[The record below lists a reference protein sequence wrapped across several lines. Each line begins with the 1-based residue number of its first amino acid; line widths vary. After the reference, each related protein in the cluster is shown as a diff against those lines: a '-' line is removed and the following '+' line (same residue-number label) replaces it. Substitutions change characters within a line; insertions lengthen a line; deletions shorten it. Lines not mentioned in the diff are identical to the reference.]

1 VSFFFDQQFDEL
13 GRILATTGAQLQV
26 WNFTHDVED
35 NLNLVTDPLANT
47 VASGFDPLNR
57 LNQITDELSEVT
69 TLEHDENDAVTSY
82 TDPRGLE
89 TTTDYNGFGEVI
101 SEVSPDRGTM
111 TYTYNSRGLVESMV
125 DARGIVTTY
134 SYDDD
139 GRLTARGDSGVPIDT
154 PAPLQADYA
163 YNADTGA
170 EYFAGSPQVND
181 LNTAA
186 EENQVSVQKGAT
198 KYWDIGFADAA
209 PGLGTPT
216 QVLLTLQYR
225 PTNGWQGTF
234 RAEYR
239 VGAAVLATVDL
250 PASAGQLGQYIW
262 DLTAAVQSVADLNGG
277 TLRVLNL
284 TTQNKAVR
292 VSRSVL
298 DTIQTAPG
306 VPTGGESFVWGTAGL
321 DAGKL
326 TLITDESGTTAR
338 SHDARGRIAA
348 ETRVIGGVG
357 FDIDYGYDDEDLLTL
372 VTYPSG
378 RQVQYLRDAAG
389 QVTAVQQRPDAASA
403 WEDVAT
409 GITWRPFGDLDQ
421 MTRGNG
427 TVYTALYDQS
437 YRMTGQSDLGGTT
450 LRDVAY
456 GYSLRD
462 NLTSADDLLNPAE
475 DVTYGYDPR
484 QMLESASGPW
494 GALGFTYDPAG
505 NRASRSLTPAGGPA
519 SVDAYAYAVDSNRLT
534 AIANPLAGTR
544 SYSHDAAGNT
554 TAELRALGLP
564 DAWAYDYDKAGRLAS
579 VAVDG
584 AAQGAYLYNALGQQ
598 VHRTAWPGPLE
609 AVTLSVHD
617 LNGNRLAEH
626 ADTGAVIR
634 EYIWLDGRPLAVI
647 EGGQTY
653 WLHWDHILRP
663 VMATSSTGA
672 VVWAARYLPFGGIDQ
687 VLVDTGVLTQNIR
700 FPGQWFQ
707 AETGLHQNGMRDYD
721 PTTGRYLQA
730 DPLGLV
736 DGASVYGYAR
746 QSPVRWTDPT
756 GLYVFPQGC
765 AGGPVTC
772 VGSAVVEMII
782 VGAIILNAPDV
793 PDFGKSNCDDDCA
806 RLYQDVETRVN
817 RLKKRYYD
825 YLEDKLGLPEEGPY
839 PPGGRRG
846 HRNAF
851 ENDQSGLRNKLT
863 EADSKG
869 CRNYASDAWLWAT
882 RRI

>member
-1 VSFFFDQQFDEL
+1 
-13 GRILATTGAQLQV
+13 
-26 WNFTHDVED
+26 
-35 NLNLVTDPLANT
+35 
-47 VASGFDPLNR
+47 
-57 LNQITDELSEVT
+57 
-69 TLEHDENDAVTSY
+69 
-82 TDPRGLE
+82 
-89 TTTDYNGFGEVI
+89 
-101 SEVSPDRGTM
+101 
-111 TYTYNSRGLVESMV
+111 
-125 DARGIVTTY
+125 
-134 SYDDD
+134 
-139 GRLTARGDSGVPIDT
+139 
-154 PAPLQADYA
+154 
-163 YNADTGA
+163 
-170 EYFAGSPQVND
+170 
-181 LNTAA
+181 
-186 EENQVSVQKGAT
+186 
-198 KYWDIGFADAA
+198 
-209 PGLGTPT
+209 
-216 QVLLTLQYR
+216 
-225 PTNGWQGTF
+225 
-234 RAEYR
+234 
-239 VGAAVLATVDL
+239 
-250 PASAGQLGQYIW
+250 
-262 DLTAAVQSVADLNGG
+262 
-277 TLRVLNL
+277 
-284 TTQNKAVR
+284 
-292 VSRSVL
+292 
-298 DTIQTAPG
+298 
-306 VPTGGESFVWGTAGL
+306 
-321 DAGKL
+321 
-326 TLITDESGTTAR
+326 
-338 SHDARGRIAA
+338 
-348 ETRVIGGVG
+348 
-357 FDIDYGYDDEDLLTL
+357 
-372 VTYPSG
+372 
-378 RQVQYLRDAAG
+378 
-389 QVTAVQQRPDAASA
+389 
-403 WEDVAT
+403 
-409 GITWRPFGDLDQ
+409 
-421 MTRGNG
+421 
-427 TVYTALYDQS
+427 
-437 YRMTGQSDLGGTT
+437 
-450 LRDVAY
+450 
-456 GYSLRD
+456 
-462 NLTSADDLLNPAE
+462 
-475 DVTYGYDPR
+475 
-484 QMLESASGPW
+484 
-494 GALGFTYDPAG
+494 
-505 NRASRSLTPAGGPA
+505 
-519 SVDAYAYAVDSNRLT
+519 
-534 AIANPLAGTR
+534 
-544 SYSHDAAGNT
+544 
-554 TAELRALGLP
+554 
-564 DAWAYDYDKAGRLAS
+564 
-579 VAVDG
+579 
-584 AAQGAYLYNALGQQ
+584 